1 MGLII
6 MLTEKQITSIEQQFL
21 IELLYNDKIRHRFSG
36 IVSPEC
42 FFVGVYGDIL
52 KTMQDLIGKGEDINP
67 FSLSKG
73 KDEISTHVMELVAAG
88 DSVVEYETHYLAY
101 QIWQCYNQRRM
112 VALADEV
119 KLRLNTEPPAAVMA
133 WSADQAS
140 SIVNPLDVVDNVDED
155 IKQASEAAMS
165 DQNRVTPTGL
175 ECFDAEMGGLD
186 KGAMTLLAAHPA
198 AGKTALALNISWRVA
213 TKHGKV
219 LFFSAEEAKAP
230 LWWRIFSMQ
239 TGIPITAF
247 RKGLS
252 DSQRQEFSEKKG
264 SFNSRPLKIIDSIS
278 GLDDIRAKA
287 TAEHAQEEIKLLVID
302 SASMIDALRG
312 ESEVEKANRIG
323 WQTTRLAKELDIPVL
338 LLAHV
343 NNEGIKSKAG
353 GLTNVYGGQG
363 LVKPAQVVLEL
374 RQNKEDVGKGVI
386 VDAHIAKNRYGE
398 TGKRLQFDFIG
409 ELMRFMPK

>member
-1 MGLII
+1 

-21 IELLYNDKIRHRFSG
+21 VELLYNDKSRHRFSN
-36 IVSPEC
+36 IVSSEC
-42 FFVGVYGDIL
+42 FFVTYYGEIL
-52 KTMQDLIGKGEDINP
+52 KTMQELIGNGEDVNP

-73 KDEISTHVMELVAAG
+73 NEDISSHIMGLIELGEGVGYDAN
-88 DSVVEYETHYLAY
+88 YLAY
-101 QIWQCYNQRRM
+101 QIWQSYNQRRM
-112 VALADEV
+112 VALVDEV
-119 KLRLNTEPPAAVMA
+119 KNRLKSEPPAAVMA
-133 WSADQAS
+133 WSAQQTEA
-140 SIVNPLDVVDNVDED
+140 IVNPLDVVDNVDED
-155 IKQASEAAMS
+155 IKQAAEAAEN

-175 ECFDAEMGGLD
+175 ECFDEAMSGLD

-198 AGKTALALNISWRVA
+198 AGKTALALNIAWRVA
-213 TKHGKV
+213 TKQGKV

-239 TGIPITAF
+239 TGMPITAF
-247 RKGLS
+247 RKGLNEK
-252 DSQRQEFSEKKG
+252 QKAEFSEKKEG
-264 SFNSRPLKIIDSIS
+264 FNSRPLKIIDSIS

-287 TAEHAQEEIKLLVID
+287 SAEHAQEEIKLLVID

-323 WQTTRLAKELDIPVL
+323 WQTTRLAKELDIPIL

-353 GLTNVYGGQG
+353 GLTNIYGGQG

-374 RQNKEDVGKGVI
+374 RQNKEDVGRGVI
-386 VDAHIAKNRYGE
+386 VDAHISKNRYGE

-409 ELMRFMPK
+409 EQMRFYPL